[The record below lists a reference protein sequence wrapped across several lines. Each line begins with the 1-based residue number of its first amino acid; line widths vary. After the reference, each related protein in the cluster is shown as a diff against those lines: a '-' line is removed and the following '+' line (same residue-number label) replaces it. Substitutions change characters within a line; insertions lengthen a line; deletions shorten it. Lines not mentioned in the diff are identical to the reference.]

1 MNIHELIE
9 KTRSTRSFDES
20 VPVPFALLYSCADA
34 ARLVASSRNDQ
45 VLKFRIVSRRDE
57 VEAVLA
63 LTKWAGHLPELKLP
77 PDGRHPTAFIVIC
90 HDRAIAE
97 NLAPYR
103 VDVGIAAE
111 AIVLSASEA
120 GFASC
125 MIGSFDAGAVC
136 RTLALAENLAPQLV
150 IAIGKGDERIEM
162 TDAAGGDVKYYRDA
176 EGTHYVPKRS
186 ADEVILR

>member
-1 MNIHELIE
+1 MSIKELV
-9 KTRSTRSFDES
+9 KNTRSTRSFDES
-20 VPVPFALLYSCADA
+20 VPVPEEVLVECAEA

-45 VLKFRIVSRRDE
+45 VLKFRLVSKRGE
-57 VEAVLA
+57 VEAL
-63 LTKWAGHLPELKLP
+63 LTQTKWAGHLPEWKLP

-90 HDRAIAE
+90 HDRSIAE
-97 NLAPYR
+97 NAAPYR

-125 MIGSFDAGAVC
+125 MIGSFDAAKA
-136 RTLALAENLAPQLV
+136 REILALPDSLAPQLV
-150 IAIGKGDERIEM
+150 IALGKSDEKIVLTEVK
-162 TDAAGGDVKYYRDA
+162 DGDVKYYRDG

-186 ADEVILR
+186 ADEVIIK